1 MTMMIIFRKWGDLI
15 MTGFDPMLVTTS
27 INNVNN
33 AYNELMRALINDT
46 QSKFI
51 NPMAMYW
58 ACNSAQKFFTEAL
71 EPSVTSQAN
80 GVNTIFESVVSAM
93 NDAARS
99 WAAQTETSYSPV
111 GFTPNTSKVD
121 VSGVQEN
128 INGVRGIDK
137 ANATSTVSVLSSIQ
151 ASVESALNSA
161 KQAVSNCG
169 FVGDAQAETLIGSL
183 DRIKTNISTAT
194 KDLTSA
200 VNSAIENTVAS
211 YGDTA
216 GKVSEAFSGN

>member
-1 MTMMIIFRKWGDLI
+1 MRNIIVLSIVIRKWGDLV

-27 INNVNN
+27 INSVNN
-33 AYNELMRALINDT
+33 AYEALMRALINDT

-58 ACNSAQKFFTEAL
+58 ACNSAQKFFTEGL

-93 NDAARS
+93 NDAARA

-137 ANATSTVSVLSSIQ
+137 ANATSTASVLSSIQ
-151 ASVESALNSA
+151 ASVESALD
-161 KQAVSNCG
+161 K
-169 FVGDAQAETLIGSL
+169 
-183 DRIKTNISTAT
+183 IKTNISTAT